1 MFIQKPGHVADAATV
16 MLLSDGNNVNFNHNS
31 LDTITS
37 DKVGTYRVRKNRYHT
52 NVYPYIFLCEIES
65 VPTEILVPGQTTEF
79 MVDDDCML
87 NIDTSGYHCKPCATC
102 LNGYQQEY
110 VFDTEPIAWTS
121 SSPSQCAYTLTE
133 DCDGLICE
141 FSQVDNRFTIRIDD
155 QTELRDYNITF
166 TLSAGSAS
174 IAFT

>member
-1 MFIQKPGHVADAATV
+1 MVSLAAFEAYGVECPTQTLWFIQKPGHVADAATV

-79 MVDDDCML
+79 MVDDPQYRHVIHSDRKNL
-87 NIDTSGYHCKPCATC
+87 NT
-102 LNGYQQEY
+102 
-110 VFDTEPIAWTS
+110 
-121 SSPSQCAYTLTE
+121 
-133 DCDGLICE
+133 
-141 FSQVDNRFTIRIDD
+141 NR
-155 QTELRDYNITF
+155 YNF
-166 TLSAGSAS
+166 
-174 IAFT
+174 F